1 MLGSV
6 ANNLF
11 WMARYLERSENSSR
25 LLEMGIRRNLSE
37 RDNSSEVWE
46 EILSLLGQKSPY
58 DNSGN
63 NYEQLSVTNFILRDK
78 ENTTSVWSLVNQSR
92 KNARTVRGSLTRD
105 VWQAINDLWLYLQ
118 TALKSPVGSNDL
130 PVILAKI
137 QQGNALVRGALEGS
151 MLRND
156 IYNFLKAGTFIE
168 RGDNTA
174 RIIAANYYL
183 FLPSAILVHEDKS
196 VAKLEAVLA
205 AAGAMRAYKWLYKG
219 NLDPASIILFLVADK
234 RTPRSLNYSYHEL
247 VSQLQA
253 LTSAYDTPFNS
264 LTIANKIKNAVDYK
278 VTGTKRL
285 GDLQEFINS
294 FVQQN
299 SELSECIEKEF
310 KFNRA

>member
-1 MLGSV
+1 
-6 ANNLF
+6 
-11 WMARYLERSENSSR
+11 
-25 LLEMGIRRNLSE
+25 
-37 RDNSSEVWE
+37 
-46 EILSLLGQKSPY
+46 
-58 DNSGN
+58 
-63 NYEQLSVTNFILRDK
+63 
-78 ENTTSVWSLVNQSR
+78 
-92 KNARTVRGSLTRD
+92 
-105 VWQAINDLWLYLQ
+105 
-118 TALKSPVGSNDL
+118 VGSNDL

>member
-78 ENTTSVWSLVNQSR
+78 ENTASVWSLVNQSR

>member
-11 WMARYLERSENSSR
+11 WMARYLERSENISR

-37 RDNSSEVWE
+37 RDNSAEVWE
-46 EILSLLGQKSPY
+46 EILSLLGQKGFY

-63 NYEQLSVTNFILRDK
+63 NYEQRSVTNFILRDK
-78 ENTTSVWSLVNQSR
+78 ENTTSIWSLVNQSR
-92 KNARTVRGSLTRD
+92 KNARTVRGSLTRE

-118 TALKSPVGSNDL
+118 TALKLPVGSNDL
-130 PVILAKI
+130 PVILTKI
-137 QQGNALVRGALEGS
+137 QQGNALVRGALESS

-196 VAKLEAVLA
+196 VAKLETVLA

-219 NLDPASIILFLVADK
+219 NLDPGGIILFLVADK

-247 VSQLQA
+247 VAQLQA

-264 LTIANKIKNAVDYK
+264 LTIANKIKNAVDRN

-285 GDLQEFINS
+285 GDLQGFING

>member
-78 ENTTSVWSLVNQSR
+78 ENTASVWSLVNQSR

-219 NLDPASIILFLVADK
+219 NLDPASIILFLVAAK

-264 LTIANKIKNAVDYK
+264 LTIANKIKNAADYK

>member
-1 MLGSV
+1 MLGGV

-37 RDNSSEVWE
+37 RDNSTEVWE
-46 EILSLLGQKSPY
+46 EILSLLGQKSVY
-58 DNSGN
+58 DSSGN
-63 NYEQLSVTNFILRDK
+63 NYDQRSVTNFILRDK

-92 KNARTVRGSLTRD
+92 KNARTVRGSLTRE

-118 TALKSPVGSNDL
+118 TALKSPAGSNDL
-130 PVILAKI
+130 PIILAKI

-196 VAKLEAVLA
+196 VAKLETVLA
-205 AAGAMRAYKWLYKG
+205 AAGVIRAYKWLYKG
-219 NLDPASIILFLVADK
+219 NLDPGSIILFLVADK
-234 RTPRSLNYSYHEL
+234 RTPRSLNYCYHEL
-247 VSQLQA
+247 VTQLQA
-253 LTSAYDTPFNS
+253 LTNTYGTPFNS
-264 LTIANKIKNAVDYK
+264 LTMANNIKSAVDRNA
-278 VTGTKRL
+278 TGTKRL
-285 GDLQEFINS
+285 GDLQGFTNS

-299 SELSECIEKEF
+299 SELSECIEKDF

>member
-25 LLEMGIRRNLSE
+25 LLELGIRRNLSE
-37 RDNSSEVWE
+37 RDNSAGVWE
-46 EILSLLGQKSPY
+46 EILSLLGQKSFY
-58 DNSGN
+58 DGSGHD
-63 NYEQLSVTNFILRDK
+63 YDQRSVTNFILRDR

-92 KNARTVRGSLTRD
+92 ENARTVRGSLTRE

-130 PVILAKI
+130 PIILAKI
-137 QQGNALVRGALEGS
+137 QQGNALMRGALEGS

-174 RIIAANYYL
+174 RIIAANYYV

-196 VAKLEAVLA
+196 VAKLETVLA
-205 AAGAMRAYKWLYKG
+205 AAGVLRAYKWLYKG
-219 NLDPASIILFLVADK
+219 NLDPGGIILFLVADK
-234 RTPRSLNYSYHEL
+234 RTPRSLNYCYHEL
-247 VSQLQA
+247 VIQLQA
-253 LTSAYDTPFNS
+253 LNVAYDTSLNS
-264 LTIANKIKNAVDYK
+264 LTIANTIKNTIDRNA
-278 VTGTKRL
+278 TNTKKL
-285 GDLQEFINS
+285 GDLQSFTNN

-299 SELSECIEKEF
+299 AELSECIEKDF
-310 KFNRA
+310 KFTRG

>member
-1 MLGSV
+1 M
-6 ANNLF
+6 
-11 WMARYLERSENSSR
+11 
-25 LLEMGIRRNLSE
+25 
-37 RDNSSEVWE
+37 
-46 EILSLLGQKSPY
+46 
-58 DNSGN
+58 
-63 NYEQLSVTNFILRDK
+63 
-78 ENTTSVWSLVNQSR
+78 
-92 KNARTVRGSLTRD
+92 RGSLTRE

-196 VAKLEAVLA
+196 VAKLETVLA
-205 AAGAMRAYKWLYKG
+205 AAGVMRAYKWLYKG
-219 NLDPASIILFLVADK
+219 NLDPGSIILFLVADK
-234 RTPRSLNYSYHEL
+234 RTPRSLNYCYHEL
-247 VSQLQA
+247 VAQLQA
-253 LTSAYDTPFNS
+253 LTSAYDTPFIS
-264 LTIANKIKNAVDYK
+264 LTMANNIKNAVDRNA
-278 VTGTKRL
+278 TGTKRL
-285 GDLQEFINS
+285 GDLQGFTNS

-299 SELSECIEKEF
+299 SELSECIEKDF